1 MIISKNNIDQFDLYN
16 PPEDFISNSYHYYNL
31 LRENKPVHRNPDGSY
46 IITSH
51 QDVTE
56 IYRNAKIWSSDKK
69 DEFWPKF
76 GNSSL
81 FEHHTSSVVFIDP
94 PDHTRIRKIFQH
106 AFAPKALKFLE
117 KDIEDLV
124 KNYLDEMQEKRKI
137 DFVSD
142 FAFKL
147 PVDVVCNVL
156 GIPKKDRS
164 LIRDWARQIL
174 GALEPTLSDQQFKDG
189 CDAVDNFKGYLKDE
203 ISFRRRFPGRNKEEE
218 IMSSLINAEKS
229 GIALSEIELLHQC
242 IFMLNAGHETSTNML
257 SHGLNEFL
265 ENKNEFWRI
274 KKNINLIGTAVEE
287 ILRFQPPIQINNRRN
302 KVDSIL
308 GGIKIP
314 SGTSVHM
321 ILPAAN
327 RDPKEFVDPGIFNI
341 ARKPNR
347 HLSFGLGIHICAG
360 NSLARLEGRIAFSK
374 IALRFKDINLISK
387 AKIADRLRFREIEEL
402 KVELIS

>member
-1 MIISKNNIDQFDLYN
+1 MTINIKNINEFDLYN
-16 PPEDFISNSYHYYNL
+16 PPKDFISNCYQYYNL
-31 LRENKPVHRNPDGSY
+31 LREKNPIHRNPDGSY

-51 QDVTE
+51 KDICEV
-56 IYRNAKIWSSDKK
+56 YRNANIWSSDKK

-76 GNSSL
+76 GDSSL
-81 FEHHTSSVVFIDP
+81 FEHHTNSVVFIDP
-94 PDHTRIRKIFQH
+94 PDHSRIRRIFQH
-106 AFAPKALKFLE
+106 AFTPKALKFLE
-117 KDIEDLV
+117 NDIDNLV
-124 KNYLDEMQEKRKI
+124 ENYLDEMQEKRII

-156 GIPKKDRS
+156 GVPKKDRT

-189 CDAVDNFKGYLKDE
+189 CDAVDKFKSYLKDE
-203 ISFRRRFPGRNKEEE
+203 ISFRRRFPKRNKEEE

-229 GIALSEIELLHQC
+229 GIALSEVELLHQC

-257 SHGLNEFL
+257 SHGLNEFI
-265 ENKNEFWRI
+265 ENKNELWRI

-302 KVDSIL
+302 KVESTL

-314 SGTSVHM
+314 GGTSVHM

-327 RDPKEFVDPGIFNI
+327 RDPKEFVDPEIFNI

-360 NSLARLEGRIAFSK
+360 NSLARLEGKIAFRK
-374 IALRFKDINLISK
+374 IVLRFSDINLISK
-387 AKIADRLRFREIEEL
+387 AKIANRLRFREIEEL